1 MNKITSSLAT
11 IALAVSTVSALAAD
25 LPSLKAPPVVVP
37 PPPLWTGFYFG
48 ANVGGIF
55 DASTGASI
63 SAAPLFNDTTGAALG
78 APSYFG
84 AGDLTPAR
92 RQHSAS
98 PLFNDTTG
106 AALGAPSYFGTASA
120 ASIASNASLS
130 NAGVIGGGQIG
141 YNWQF
146 NNSFLAGLE
155 ADIQGTTLSS
165 NASASG
171 AATEPSTGSLVSTTA
186 SLAKSLSYLG
196 TVRGR
201 LGFLATPTLLVFGSG
216 GLAYGGMNFTAG
228 LFQTSSNPNFP
239 YSAVSADYNDARI
252 GWTAGG
258 GVEWMFHGNWSAKV
272 EYLYYDL
279 GTASAANA
287 LSAAVPAGNLLYG
300 SYYQTSTHF
309 NGQVVRVGV
318 NYHFQWFAP
327 ATVVA
332 KY

>member
-1 MNKITSSLAT
+1 MNKITSSLAA
-11 IALAVSTVSALAAD
+11 ISLALSAAAALAAD

-55 DASTGASI
+55 DASTGATT
-63 SAAPLFNDTTGAALG
+63 AA
-78 APSYFG
+78 
-84 AGDLTPAR
+84 TPI
-92 RQHSAS
+92 
-98 PLFNDTTG
+98 FNDTTG

-130 NAGVIGGGQIG
+130 NAGVIGGGQAG

-146 NNSFLAGLE
+146 NNNFLAGLE

-201 LGFLATPTLLVFGSG
+201 LGFLVTPTLLVFGSG

-228 LFQTSSNPNFP
+228 FFQTSSNPNFP
-239 YSAVSADYNDARI
+239 SSAVSADYNDARI

-258 GVEWMFHGNWSAKV
+258 GLEWMFHPNWSAKV

-309 NGQVVRVGV
+309 NGHVARVGV
-318 NYHFQWFAP
+318 NYHFQWFSP

-332 KY
+332 KH

>member
-1 MNKITSSLAT
+1 MNKITSSLAA
-11 IALAVSTVSALAAD
+11 ISLAVSTGSALAAD
-25 LPSLKAPPVVVP
+25 LPSLEGAAVVVP

-63 SAAPLFNDTTGAALG
+63 
-78 APSYFG
+78 
-84 AGDLTPAR
+84 
-92 RQHSAS
+92 SAS

-186 SLAKSLSYLG
+186 SLTKSLSYLG

-228 LFQTSSNPNFP
+228 LFQTRPTRISLL
-239 YSAVSADYNDARI
+239 ARFRP
-252 GWTAGG
+252 T
-258 GVEWMFHGNWSAKV
+258 
-272 EYLYYDL
+272 
-279 GTASAANA
+279 TTTRASAGRRAAASNGCSRPIGA
-287 LSAAVPAGNLLYG
+287 PRSNIFITTSARPAPPMCFRPPFQRATCFMAPFTRLRPI
-300 SYYQTSTHF
+300 STATSS
-309 NGQVVRVGV
+309 
-318 NYHFQWFAP
+318 AS
-327 ATVVA
+327 A
-332 KY
+332 

>member
-1 MNKITSSLAT
+1 MNKSIISAAA
-11 IALAVSTVSALAAD
+11 IAVALSAGSALAAD
-25 LPSLKAPPVVVP
+25 LPSLKAPPVIAPP

-48 ANVGGIF
+48 ANLGGIF
-55 DASTGASI
+55 GAS
-63 SAAPLFNDTTGAALG
+63 SGVST
-78 APSYFG
+78 
-84 AGDLTPAR
+84 
-92 RQHSAS
+92 SAS
-98 PLFNDTTG
+98 PIFNDTTG

-155 ADIQGTTLSS
+155 ADIQGATLSS

-171 AATEPSTGSLVSTTA
+171 AATEPSTGSLVSTT
-186 SLAKSLSYLG
+186 SNLSKTLNYLG

-201 LGFLATPTLLVFGSG
+201 LGFLVTPTLLVFGSG
-216 GLAYGGMNFTAG
+216 GLAYGGVTFTNG
-228 LFQTSSNPNFP
+228 VFQTSSNANFP
-239 YSAVSADYNDARI
+239 FSAVSANYSDARI
-252 GWTAGG
+252 GWAAGG
-258 GVEWMFHGNWSAKV
+258 GVEWLFSPNWSAKV

-287 LSAAVPAGNLLYG
+287 LSAAIPAGNLLYG
-300 SYYQTSTHF
+300 SFYQTSTHF
-309 NGQVVRVGV
+309 NGQAVRAGL
-318 NYHFQWFAP
+318 NYHFQWFSP

>member
-84 AGDLTPAR
+84 A
-92 RQHSAS
+92 
-98 PLFNDTTG
+98 
-106 AALGAPSYFGTASA
+106 ASA

-186 SLAKSLSYLG
+186 SLTKSLSYLG

>member
-1 MNKITSSLAT
+1 MNKITSSLAA
-11 IALAVSTVSALAAD
+11 ISLALSAGSALAAD

-55 DASTGASI
+55 DASTGA
-63 SAAPLFNDTTGAALG
+63 TTTA
-78 APSYFG
+78 
-84 AGDLTPAR
+84 TPI
-92 RQHSAS
+92 
-98 PLFNDTTG
+98 FNDTTG

-165 NASASG
+165 NATASG

-186 SLAKSLSYLG
+186 SLTKSLGYLG

-201 LGFLATPTLLVFGSG
+201 LGFLATPNSAGVRDGRPRLWRHGFHRRPFPNIVQPEFPVQRGFGRLQRCAHRLDGGRRRRMDVLRQLERQGRISLLRPRHGHRRQCAFGRRSSG
-216 GLAYGGMNFTAG
+216 QPALRLLSTRPRPILTAR
-228 LFQTSSNPNFP
+228 SS
-239 YSAVSADYNDARI
+239 
-252 GWTAGG
+252 
-258 GVEWMFHGNWSAKV
+258 
-272 EYLYYDL
+272 
-279 GTASAANA
+279 ASA
-287 LSAAVPAGNLLYG
+287 
-300 SYYQTSTHF
+300 
-309 NGQVVRVGV
+309 
-318 NYHFQWFAP
+318 
-327 ATVVA
+327 
-332 KY
+332 

>member
-1 MNKITSSLAT
+1 MDKITSSLAA
-11 IALAVSTVSALAAD
+11 ISLALAAGSALAAD
-25 LPSLKAPPVVVP
+25 LPSLKAPPVVVPP

-55 DASTGASI
+55 DASTGA
-63 SAAPLFNDTTGAALG
+63 AATA
-78 APSYFG
+78 
-84 AGDLTPAR
+84 TPI
-92 RQHSAS
+92 
-98 PLFNDTTG
+98 FNDTTG

-120 ASIASNASLS
+120 ASIANNASLS
-130 NAGVIGGGQIG
+130 NTGVIGGGQIG

-171 AATEPSTGSLVSTTA
+171 AATEPSTRSLVSTT
-186 SLAKSLSYLG
+186 SNLSKTLNYLG

-201 LGFLATPTLLVFGSG
+201 LGFLVTPSLLVFGSG
-216 GLAYGGMNFTAG
+216 GLAYGGMVFTDG
-228 LFQTSSNPNFP
+228 VFQTSSNANFP
-239 YSAVSADYNDARI
+239 FSAVSANYSDARI

-258 GVEWMFHGNWSAKV
+258 GLEWMFAPNWSGKV

-279 GTASAANA
+279 GTASAANV
-287 LSAAVPAGNLLYG
+287 LSAAVPAGSLLYG
-300 SYYQTSTHF
+300 AFYQTSTHF
-309 NGQVVRVGV
+309 NGHVVRAGL
-318 NYHFQWFAP
+318 NYHFQWFSP

>member
-1 MNKITSSLAT
+1 M
-11 IALAVSTVSALAAD
+11 
-25 LPSLKAPPVVVP
+25 
-37 PPPLWTGFYFG
+37 
-48 ANVGGIF
+48 GGIF

-63 SAAPLFNDTTGAALG
+63 SAA
-78 APSYFG
+78 
-84 AGDLTPAR
+84 
-92 RQHSAS
+92 

-186 SLAKSLSYLG
+186 NLTKSLSYLG

-201 LGFLATPTLLVFGSG
+201 LGFLVTPTLLVFGSG

-228 LFQTSSNPNFP
+228 LFQNIVQPEFPVQRGFGRLQRRAHRLDGGRRRRMDVPRPTGAPRSNIFITTSARPAPPMCFRPPFP
-239 YSAVSADYNDARI
+239 LATCF
-252 GWTAGG
+252 TA
-258 GVEWMFHGNWSAKV
+258 
-272 EYLYYDL
+272 
-279 GTASAANA
+279 
-287 LSAAVPAGNLLYG
+287 PI
-300 SYYQTSTHF
+300 YQTSTHF

-318 NYHFQWFAP
+318 NYHFQWFSP

>member
-1 MNKITSSLAT
+1 MNKIISSLAA
-11 IALAVSTVSALAAD
+11 ISLAVSTGSALAAD
-25 LPSLKAPPVVVP
+25 LPSLKAPPMVVP

-48 ANVGGIF
+48 ANVRGIF

-63 SAAPLFNDTTGAALG
+63 SAA
-78 APSYFG
+78 
-84 AGDLTPAR
+84 
-92 RQHSAS
+92 

-186 SLAKSLSYLG
+186 NLTKSLSYLG

-201 LGFLATPTLLVFGSG
+201 LGFLVTPTLLVFGSG

-239 YSAVSADYNDARI
+239 SSAVSADYNDARI

-258 GVEWMFHGNWSAKV
+258 GLEWMFHPNWSAKV

-279 GTASAANA
+279 GTASAANV

-309 NGQVVRVGV
+309 NGHVARVGV

>member
-1 MNKITSSLAT
+1 MNKITSSLAA
-11 IALAVSTVSALAAD
+11 ISLALSAASALAAD
-25 LPSLKAPPVVVP
+25 LPSLKAAPVILP

-55 DASTGASI
+55 DASTGA
-63 SAAPLFNDTTGAALG
+63 ATNA
-78 APSYFG
+78 
-84 AGDLTPAR
+84 TPI
-92 RQHSAS
+92 
-98 PLFNDTTG
+98 FNDTTG

-130 NAGVIGGGQIG
+130 NAGVIGGGQAG

-165 NASASG
+165 NATASG
-171 AATEPSTGSLVSTTA
+171 AATEPSTGSLVSTTS
-186 SLAKSLSYLG
+186 SLSKSLGYLG

-216 GLAYGGMNFTAG
+216 GLAYGGMNFTNG
-228 LFQTSSNPNFP
+228 LFQTSANPNFP
-239 YSAVSADYNDARI
+239 FSAVSAEYNDARI

-258 GVEWMFHGNWSAKV
+258 GVEWMFYGNWSAKV

-279 GTASAANA
+279 GTATAANV
-287 LSAAVPAGNLLYG
+287 LSAAVPGGSLLYG
-300 SYYQTSTHF
+300 AFYQTSTHF

-318 NYHFQWFAP
+318 NYHFQWFSP

>member
-1 MNKITSSLAT
+1 MNKITSSLAA
-11 IALAVSTVSALAAD
+11 ISLALSAASALAAD

-37 PPPLWTGFYFG
+37 PPPLWSGFYFG

-55 DASTGASI
+55 DASAGASI
-63 SAAPLFNDTTGAALG
+63 
-78 APSYFG
+78 
-84 AGDLTPAR
+84 
-92 RQHSAS
+92 SAS

-130 NAGVIGGGQIG
+130 NAGVIGGGQAG

-146 NNSFLAGLE
+146 NNNFLAGLE

-201 LGFLATPTLLVFGSG
+201 LGFLVTPTLLVFGSG

-258 GVEWMFHGNWSAKV
+258 GVEWMFYGNWSAKV

-309 NGQVVRVGV
+309 NGQVVRVGL
-318 NYHFQWFAP
+318 NYHFQWFSP

>member
-1 MNKITSSLAT
+1 MNKITSSLAA
-11 IALAVSTVSALAAD
+11 IALAVSTGSALAAD

-63 SAAPLFNDTTGAALG
+63 SAA
-78 APSYFG
+78 
-84 AGDLTPAR
+84 
-92 RQHSAS
+92 

-228 LFQTSSNPNFP
+228 LFQNIVQSEFS
-239 YSAVSADYNDARI
+239 V
-252 GWTAGG
+252 
-258 GVEWMFHGNWSAKV
+258 
-272 EYLYYDL
+272 
-279 GTASAANA
+279 
-287 LSAAVPAGNLLYG
+287 
-300 SYYQTSTHF
+300 
-309 NGQVVRVGV
+309 
-318 NYHFQWFAP
+318 
-327 ATVVA
+327 
-332 KY
+332 

>member
-1 MNKITSSLAT
+1 MNKITSSLAA
-11 IALAVSTVSALAAD
+11 ISLALSAGSALAAD

-37 PPPLWTGFYFG
+37 PQPLWTGFYFG

-63 SAAPLFNDTTGAALG
+63 
-78 APSYFG
+78 
-84 AGDLTPAR
+84 
-92 RQHSAS
+92 SAS

-186 SLAKSLSYLG
+186 SLTKSLSYLG

-201 LGFLATPTLLVFGSG
+201 LGFLVTPTLLVFGSG

-239 YSAVSADYNDARI
+239 YNAVSAEYNDARI

-258 GVEWMFHGNWSAKV
+258 GVEWMFYGAWSAKV

-279 GTASAANA
+279 GTVTAANV
-287 LSAAVPAGNLLYG
+287 LSGAVPGGNLLYG
-300 SYYQTSTHF
+300 SFYQTSTHF
-309 NGQVVRVGV
+309 NGQVVRAGV
-318 NYHFQWFAP
+318 NYHFQWFSP
-327 ATVVA
+327 PPVVA

>member
-11 IALAVSTVSALAAD
+11 IALAVSTGSALAAD

-63 SAAPLFNDTTGAALG
+63 SAA
-78 APSYFG
+78 
-84 AGDLTPAR
+84 
-92 RQHSAS
+92 

-171 AATEPSTGSLVSTTA
+171 AATDRPRA
-186 SLAKSLSYLG
+186 PWC
-196 TVRGR
+196 RR
-201 LGFLATPTLLVFGSG
+201 RPT
-216 GLAYGGMNFTAG
+216 
-228 LFQTSSNPNFP
+228 
-239 YSAVSADYNDARI
+239 
-252 GWTAGG
+252 
-258 GVEWMFHGNWSAKV
+258 
-272 EYLYYDL
+272 
-279 GTASAANA
+279 
-287 LSAAVPAGNLLYG
+287 
-300 SYYQTSTHF
+300 
-309 NGQVVRVGV
+309 
-318 NYHFQWFAP
+318 
-327 ATVVA
+327 
-332 KY
+332 

>member
-1 MNKITSSLAT
+1 MNKIISSLAA
-11 IALAVSTVSALAAD
+11 IALAVSTGSALAAD

-84 AGDLTPAR
+84 A
-92 RQHSAS
+92 
-98 PLFNDTTG
+98 
-106 AALGAPSYFGTASA
+106 ASA

-186 SLAKSLSYLG
+186 SLTKSLSYLG

-201 LGFLATPTLLVFGSG
+201 LGFLATPTFLVFGSG

-228 LFQTSSNPNFP
+228 LFQNIVQPEFP
-239 YSAVSADYNDARI
+239 V
-252 GWTAGG
+252 
-258 GVEWMFHGNWSAKV
+258 
-272 EYLYYDL
+272 
-279 GTASAANA
+279 
-287 LSAAVPAGNLLYG
+287 
-300 SYYQTSTHF
+300 
-309 NGQVVRVGV
+309 
-318 NYHFQWFAP
+318 
-327 ATVVA
+327 
-332 KY
+332 

>member
-1 MNKITSSLAT
+1 MNKITSSLAA
-11 IALAVSTVSALAAD
+11 IALAISTGSALAAD
-25 LPSLKAPPVVVP
+25 LPSLKAPPVVIP
-37 PPPLWTGFYFG
+37 PPPLWAGFYFG

-63 SAAPLFNDTTGAALG
+63 
-78 APSYFG
+78 
-84 AGDLTPAR
+84 
-92 RQHSAS
+92 SAS

-165 NASASG
+165 NAAASG

-186 SLAKSLSYLG
+186 SLTKSLSYLG

-201 LGFLATPTLLVFGSG
+201 VGFLVTPTLLVFGSG

-252 GWTAGG
+252 GRTGGG

-279 GTASAANA
+279 GTASGANV
-287 LSAAVPAGNLLYG
+287 LSAAVPSGNLLYG
-300 SYYQTSTHF
+300 SFYQTSTHF
-309 NGQVVRVGV
+309 NGQVVRAGL
-318 NYHFQWFAP
+318 NYHFQLFSP

>member
-1 MNKITSSLAT
+1 MNKITSSLAA
-11 IALAVSTVSALAAD
+11 IALAVSTGSALAAD

-63 SAAPLFNDTTGAALG
+63 SAA
-78 APSYFG
+78 
-84 AGDLTPAR
+84 
-92 RQHSAS
+92 

-171 AATEPSTGSLVSTTA
+171 AADGTVHGLPGVDDGQLDEEPQLSRDGSRSSGLSGDADSFGVRIWRPRLWRHEFHRRPFPDIVQPEFPVQRGFGRLQRRAHRLDGGRRRRMDVRAATGAPRSNIFITTSARPAPPTRFRPPFPQATCFTAPITRPRPIST
-186 SLAKSLSYLG
+186 AKS
-196 TVRGR
+196 
-201 LGFLATPTLLVFGSG
+201 P
-216 GLAYGGMNFTAG
+216 
-228 LFQTSSNPNFP
+228 
-239 YSAVSADYNDARI
+239 
-252 GWTAGG
+252 
-258 GVEWMFHGNWSAKV
+258 
-272 EYLYYDL
+272 
-279 GTASAANA
+279 ASA
-287 LSAAVPAGNLLYG
+287 
-300 SYYQTSTHF
+300 
-309 NGQVVRVGV
+309 
-318 NYHFQWFAP
+318 
-327 ATVVA
+327 
-332 KY
+332 

>member
-1 MNKITSSLAT
+1 MNKITSSLAA
-11 IALAVSTVSALAAD
+11 IALAISTGSAFAAD

-84 AGDLTPAR
+84 A
-92 RQHSAS
+92 
-98 PLFNDTTG
+98 
-106 AALGAPSYFGTASA
+106 ASA

-258 GVEWMFHGNWSAKV
+258 GVEWMFAPNWSAKV